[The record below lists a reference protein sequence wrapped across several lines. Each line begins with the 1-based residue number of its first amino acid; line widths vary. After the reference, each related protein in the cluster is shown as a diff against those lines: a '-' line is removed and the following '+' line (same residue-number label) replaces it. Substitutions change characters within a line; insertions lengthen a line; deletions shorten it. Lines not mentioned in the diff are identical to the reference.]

1 MSAKTLLVVVFGIG
15 LVLALPSVAQQRGQG
30 PGATPPVERPQA
42 DRGRDRI
49 GDAASARDREQ
60 QQARDRLRD
69 PALHMQDRDRFRDR
83 DVYGSEL
90 MTPQER
96 EQYRERLGAIQNDAA
111 WARMQL
117 QHQQQM
123 EARARERGVDIDP
136 PLYGQHVMTVRE
148 QMQHRR
154 ALQRARNE
162 TARSAIRREH
172 QAQMQARARELGV
185 DVPAPFYGQQLMSD
199 AEREQLRARIA
210 AAGTEQERAQIRAEH
225 RSAMMARARERQID
239 PAELE
244 AE

>member
-1 MSAKTLLVVVFGIG
+1 MSAKTLLVAAFGIG

-30 PGATPPVERPQA
+30 PGAPPPVERPQA
-42 DRGRDRI
+42 DRSRDRV
-49 GDAASARDREQ
+49 GDAASARAGE

-123 EARARERGVDIDP
+123 EARARERGMDIDP
-136 PLYGQHVMTVRE
+136 PLYGQHLMTVRE

-172 QAQMQARARELGV
+172 QAQMQARARELGL
-185 DVPAPFYGQQLMSD
+185 DLPAPFYGQQLMGD
-199 AEREQLRARIA
+199 AEREQLRARMA
-210 AAGTEQERAQIRAEH
+210 AAATEQERAQIRAEH
-225 RSAMMARARERQID
+225 QSAMLARARERQID